1 MRLLGKTAII
11 TGGGGGIGRSTALR
25 LAKEGA
31 RVAVVDID
39 SANTVLLA
47 SDEASFITGTT
58 LSVDGGA

>member
-1 MRLLGKTAII
+1 MRLLGKQQ
-11 TGGGGGIGRSTALR
+11 S
-25 LAKEGA
+25 

-58 LSVDGGA
+58 RLLTVAA